1 MNLYGKVFQSLLFP
15 AWERGVKRRPTI
27 NRRDFLDKTQWRS
40 LDELHAM
47 QTGALRRLMRHAY
60 ANVPLYREKL
70 RSVGLTDAAIRTPED
85 LRKMPI
91 LSRDEARARSKD
103 RESTAAPF
111 TAIRKNTGGT
121 TGQPLLFGYDL
132 DSEYWRNAAKLR
144 GYGWAGYQL
153 GDKAV
158 HFWGAPVERRPSFQT
173 RAKIAVDRWIKR
185 ETYISCGVMS
195 DEVLEQAVRTLT
207 TERPSVLVCYTQAG
221 AELARFINKNG
232 LRTWDRISVICGAE
246 RLFPHDRTALEAA
259 FGPSVFET
267 YGCREVMLIGS
278 ECEAHDGLHLT
289 MENLI
294 VEVLVTEAD
303 GTSRPANVG
312 ERGEVVITDLHNF
325 GMPFIRYKNGD
336 VAIAGPATRC
346 SCGRTLP
353 RLASVDGRTADTLRD
368 AEGSAVT
375 GLVFNVLFTA
385 LASAVR
391 QFQVVQHKDR
401 SVTLRVVPGEAF
413 NEAVLEETRRECR
426 RFLKGVEVRIEKVQE
441 IALTA
446 AGKHRVSIVET

>member
-1 MNLYGKVFQSLLFP
+1 MNLYGKLFQSVLFP
-15 AWERGVKRRPTI
+15 AWESGVKKRPTL
-27 NRRDFLDKTQWRS
+27 NRRNFLEKTQWRS
-40 LDELHAM
+40 LDELHAI
-47 QTGALRRLMRHAY
+47 QAGALRRLIRHAY

-70 RSVGLTDAAIRTPED
+70 QAVGLTDANIRTPED
-85 LRKMPI
+85 LRKMPL
-91 LSRDEARARSKD
+91 LSRNEARARPKD

-153 GDKAV
+153 GDKAL
-158 HFWGAPVERRPSFQT
+158 HFWGAPVERRPPFQK
-173 RAKIAVDRWIKR
+173 RAKIAVDRWLRR
-185 ETYISCGVMS
+185 EHYISCGVMS
-195 DEVLEQAVRTLT
+195 DEVLALAARTIA
-207 TERPSVLVCYTQAG
+207 TERPTALVCYTQAG
-221 AELARFINKNG
+221 AELARFITKNG
-232 LRTWDRISVICGAE
+232 LRKWESVNVICGAE
-246 RLFPHDRTALEAA
+246 RLFPHDRAALEAA
-259 FGPSVFET
+259 FGPGVYET
-267 YGCREVMLIGS
+267 YGCREVMLIGG

-303 GTSRPANVG
+303 GTSRPAKEG
-312 ERGEVVITDLHNF
+312 ERGDVVITDLHNL
-325 GMPFIRYKNGD
+325 GMPFIRYANGD
-336 VAIAGPATRC
+336 SAIAGPTTRC

-353 RLASVDGRTADTLRD
+353 RLAYVEGRTTDTLRD
-368 AEGSAVT
+368 AEGSAIS
-375 GLVFNVLFTA
+375 GLVFNVVFTA

-413 NEAVLEETRRECR
+413 NEAVLEETRRECG
-426 RFLKGVEVRIEKVQE
+426 RFLKGVDVRIEKVAE
-441 IALTA
+441 IPLTA
-446 AGKHRVSIVET
+446 GGKHRVSIVET